1 MKLYEFQGKKL
12 FAEFGIPIPKGSVI
26 AKTEKVSQQAPCVL
40 KAQVMTGGRGKAG
53 GIILCKTAGEVEAG
67 IEKIFSMTLKGE
79 SVPAILAEQLVEIE
93 REFYVSIAFD
103 GESKT
108 PLFIA
113 SAAGGMEIEHVAE
126 AEPEKILKL
135 PFDAVYGPKQY
146 ELRKIADFL
155 GVRDKK
161 ELIALLEK
169 LYRLWKSSSAIL
181 VEINPL
187 VQTPNGLIALDAKI
201 ELDDDGAFRKGY
213 VPQFDQGDV
222 VHDTI
227 TYVQLDGDIGFI
239 SDGAGTGMLTLD
251 LVSDMGGKCA
261 TFCELGGITNA
272 DIAYESLDRV
282 ISKNPHVKS
291 VLIVLIGG
299 FNRMD
304 EMAEGIVRYYKEKNP
319 KMPLVVRLCGT
330 MEDEGKRIM
339 ADAGLKIYNDLIDA
353 IRDAVGV
360 N

>member
-12 FAEFGIPIPKGSVI
+12 FAEFGIPTPKGNLIERTSD
-26 AKTEKVSQQAPCVL
+26 APTAPCVL

-53 GIILCKTAGEVEAG
+53 GIILCKTQPEVDQG
-67 IEKIFSMTLKGE
+67 IKKIFAMNLKGE
-79 SVPAILAEQLVEIE
+79 TVPAILAEQLVKIE

-103 GESKT
+103 GERKT

-113 SAAGGMEIEHVAE
+113 SAAGGMDIEHVAE
-126 AEPEKILKL
+126 TEPDRILKL

-146 ELRKIADFL
+146 ELRRIADFI
-155 GVRDKK
+155 GVKNKK
-161 ELIALLEK
+161 EFVSLLEK
-169 LYRLWKSSSAIL
+169 LYLMWKSTSAVL
-181 VEINPL
+181 AEINPL
-187 VQTPNGLIALDAKI
+187 VETPDGLVALDSKV
-201 ELDDDGAFRKGY
+201 ELDDDAAFRKTMT
-213 VPQFDQGDV
+213 PMFSQGDV
-222 VHDTI
+222 QHDTI

-251 LVSDMGGKCA
+251 LVSDIGGKCA

-282 ISKNPHVKS
+282 ISKNPGVKS
-291 VLIVLIGG
+291 VLVVLIGG

-304 EMAEGIVRYYKEKNP
+304 EMAEGIVRYYKEKKP
-319 KMPLVVRLCGT
+319 LMPLVVRLCGT

-339 ADAGLKIYNDLIDA
+339 ADAGLPIYNDLADA
-353 IRDAVGV
+353 IRAAVGGV
-360 N
+360 K